1 MALSQEEQVASKL
14 RENPPRILFA
24 IIKSELIEASGP
36 GSLTYNGL
44 PGGYCGLTANQQ
56 VISHPGT
63 KLFQNKSVNDTKFPV
78 PGFPVPGLTQI
89 KLRIGSSKYERA
101 LVQTIAI
108 QMT

>member
-44 PGGYCGLTANQQ
+44 PGGNGGLTANQQ

-78 PGFPVPGLTQI
+78 PGLTQI

-101 LVQTIAI
+101 LVQTIAV
-108 QMT
+108 QMTEIA